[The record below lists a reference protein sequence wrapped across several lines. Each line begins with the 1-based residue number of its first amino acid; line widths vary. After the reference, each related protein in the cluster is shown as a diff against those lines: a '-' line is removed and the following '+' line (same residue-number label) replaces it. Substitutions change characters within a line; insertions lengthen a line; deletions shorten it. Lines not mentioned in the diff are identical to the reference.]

1 MKFLSVITKE
11 GIAGRGTASER
22 NFGIKRIGVG
32 SHVSPFEN
40 DKTLRIV
47 HESMRRRGITRV
59 GKCIPCRG
67 TYGKIAVAF
76 VSVRDELGRAILCNQ
91 KAGPTFSSRP
101 GKLAGCDLL
110 DFLYSFTG
118 RVEPNTY
125 IPITLPKLGG
135 QVCDRY
141 TFASRCPQG
150 ADYSPLQS
158 TAR

>member
-47 HESMRRRGITRV
+47 HQSMRRRGITRV
-59 GKCIPCRG
+59 GRCIPCRG
-67 TYGKIAVAF
+67 TSGKIPVAF
-76 VSVRDELGRAILCNQ
+76 VSVRDELGRASLCNQ
-91 KAGPTFSSRP
+91 KAGPTFSSLP
-101 GKLAGCDLL
+101 GKFAGWNLL
-110 DFLYSFTG
+110 DFLHSFTG
-118 RVEPNTY
+118 RVEPNTDVA
-125 IPITLPKLGG
+125 ITFSKFAG
-135 QVCDRY
+135 QVFDLC
-141 TFASRCPQG
+141 TFVPRRPQG

>member
-47 HESMRRRGITRV
+47 HQSMRRRGITRV
-59 GKCIPCRG
+59 GRCIPCRG
-67 TYGKIAVAF
+67 TSGKIPVAF

-101 GKLAGCDLL
+101 RILAGCDLL
-110 DFLYSFTG
+110 DFLHSFTG
-118 RVEPNTY
+118 RVEPNTDVA
-125 IPITLPKLGG
+125 ITLPKFAG
-135 QVCDRY
+135 QIFDRCA
-141 TFASRCPQG
+141 FIPRRPQG